1 MQNTHQNNAEHVGK
15 QCRTRRK
22 VMQNT
27 LVSKRKAGKTKCNTC
42 ASRFPCLCFKRSDK
56 SLIPPSSSISPDRAY
71 SP

>member
-27 LVSKRKAGKTKCNTC
+27 LVSKRKAGKMKGNTYTFH
-42 ASRFPCLCFKRSDK
+42 FPCL
-56 SLIPPSSSISPDRAY
+56 Y
-71 SP
+71 SKMGNVCVSFL